1 MSTYNDPR
9 CRVDNLRRFDEKQ
22 LFVLGAEL
30 YDPGNISCF
39 MFFYDGRL
47 QQNNEVFDKHIEGR
61 PFEFRLGSE
70 EFIDGR
76 NMGIRDMLFEVKRP
90 KKGCRNVPP
99 NSTLEYEIELRV
111 ETNLV
116 VILQKW

>member
-39 MFFYDGRL
+39 MFFTMDGYSRTMR
-47 QQNNEVFDKHIEGR
+47 F
-61 PFEFRLGSE
+61 ST
-70 EFIDGR
+70 
-76 NMGIRDMLFEVKRP
+76 
-90 KKGCRNVPP
+90 
-99 NSTLEYEIELRV
+99 STLKDVRSNSDWVAKNLSMVGIWEL
-111 ETNLV
+111 ETCSSVSRGLR
-116 VILQKW
+116 

>member
-39 MFFYDGRL
+39 MFFIVIY
-47 QQNNEVFDKHIEGR
+47 I
-61 PFEFRLGSE
+61 
-70 EFIDGR
+70 FIISTGQGAR
-76 NMGIRDMLFEVKRP
+76 YCKTFMLALLMK
-90 KKGCRNVPP
+90 
-99 NSTLEYEIELRV
+99 LYL
-111 ETNLV
+111 
-116 VILQKW
+116 